1 MPRAGQTA
9 RTTCTGGTPVEALLR
24 RGFLHW
30 EFVQNRA
37 VPPFSAKDLR
47 ELRLRYNAAY
57 AAYAAYQSC
66 VLALSEAEMS
76 GKKPSPELLKNETA
90 ALGESTDARAKL
102 LAGMA

>member
-30 EFVQNRA
+30 ESVQNRA
-37 VPPFSAKDLR
+37 VPPFSEKDLR

-57 AAYAAYQSC
+57 AAYQSC
-66 VLALSEAEMS
+66 VLALSEAAMS
-76 GKKPSPELLKNETA
+76 GKKPSP
-90 ALGESTDARAKL
+90 
-102 LAGMA
+102 